1 MTPAAK
7 SVLLLKPLD
16 AYSVRVL
23 SYSLTILASAN
34 ARTATSL
41 THKASYASRLCLWT
55 PVRDQ
60 ITVVIIMAM
69 VMEVLAEIVTYPLMS
84 ST

>member
-1 MTPAAK
+1 VTPAAK

-16 AYSVRVL
+16 VCSVRVL

-34 ARTATSL
+34 ALTATSL

-55 PVRDQ
+55 MVRDQ

-69 VMEVLAEIVTYPLMS
+69 VE
-84 ST
+84 

>member
-16 AYSVRVL
+16 VYSVRVL